1 MNKKILFFV
10 IIFGVL
16 SLSVHQVGYAASSTA
31 SSAEELTTLAT
42 ELTAL
47 EKSMAKIS
55 PTDDADDESNTIS
68 ALKEIVKLQTSLKA
82 LDSLSS
88 SSKTYKNAATKLTGI
103 KSLLTTS
110 GVTAA
115 LSNDDLVRL
124 LIKLKALKS
133 LAALVS

>member
-1 MNKKILFFV
+1 
-10 IIFGVL
+10 
-16 SLSVHQVGYAASSTA
+16 
-31 SSAEELTTLAT
+31 
-42 ELTAL
+42 
-47 EKSMAKIS
+47 MAKIS
-55 PTDDADDESNTIS
+55 PTDDAADESNTIS

-88 SSKTYKNAATKLTGI
+88 SSKTYKNAATKLNGI